1 MQFTGG
7 WIIKIL
13 IDPIKSVSI
22 ANFPFFRGA
31 GLLFGHPSY
40 HSCHPSDPS
49 NSNASSGRSS
59 PPCSGHFAAWTSN
72 HTWLCQFAENWAV
85 GKNTKNWPWITV
97 CGLFDHPSLV
107 GQTQHSFP
115 PVPKTRDLQDDVA
128 ASEGLLAGHFQPD
141 SGDHR
146 QKKPR
151 TVLNIGR
158 FNIQVDVSIFML
170 GCISLI

>member
-7 WIIKIL
+7 WNIKIL
-13 IDPIKSVSI
+13 IDPMKSVSI

-49 NSNASSGRSS
+49 NSNASRGRSS
-59 PPCSGHFAAWTSN
+59 PPCSGQFAAWTSN
-72 HTWLCQFAENWAV
+72 HTWLCSLRRIGRLEKIQKI
-85 GKNTKNWPWITV
+85 GR
-97 CGLFDHPSLV
+97 GLQYADCLTIHDLV
-107 GQTQHSFP
+107 SQAQHSFP

-141 SGDHR
+141 WGI
-146 QKKPR
+146 
-151 TVLNIGR
+151 IGKR
-158 FNIQVDVSIFML
+158 NQEQF
-170 GCISLI
+170 